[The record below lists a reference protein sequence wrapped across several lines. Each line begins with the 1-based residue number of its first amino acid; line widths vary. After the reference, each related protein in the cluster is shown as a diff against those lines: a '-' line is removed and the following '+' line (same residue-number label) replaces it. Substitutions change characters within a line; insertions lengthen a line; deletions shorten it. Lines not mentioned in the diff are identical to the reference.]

1 MIRLAGLFPENLN
14 LNGDFGNL
22 EVLSRQFEWRGM
34 ACEVVDATTVDD
46 LDDSINFVLIGHGSV
61 AAWAAISQ
69 AFSSLTP
76 RLSQMMA
83 NGVPLLAISTGFD
96 MAISSGLI
104 PTLEV
109 SDLADRVSKFEIVK
123 VNELE
128 VLGYVNTNRSL
139 PALYVD
145 GAFIGSTLHGPLLAK
160 NPELL
165 EGVLAK
171 IAESSG
177 TPLAPIQ
184 SKEKDSIL
192 AALVSEVWKLES
204 ELANE

>member
-1 MIRLAGLFPENLN
+1 MIRLAGLFPEHLN

-34 ACEVVDATTVDD
+34 ACELVAATSVND

-69 AFSSLTP
+69 EFLDITT
-76 RLSQMMA
+76 RLSELMA
-83 NGVPLLAISTGFD
+83 SGVPILAISTGFD
-96 MAISSGLI
+96 MAISSGLVSN
-104 PTLEV
+104 LEV
-109 SDLADRVSKFEIVK
+109 SDLAERVSKFELVK
-123 VNELE
+123 INELE
-128 VLGYVNTNRSL
+128 VLGYVNTDRSL
-139 PALYVD
+139 PTLHLD
-145 GAFIGSTLHGPLLAK
+145 GPFIGTTLHGPVLAK

-165 EGVLAK
+165 EELLAK

-184 SKEKDSIL
+184 AKEKDSLL